1 MQVPVTITKAEL
13 KRALGVTNDKRWRNK
28 IMTDQVITDVLGM
41 SIDDFKRVHE
51 FDVLRTRAIIEFF
64 SIPPDRFQ

>member
-13 KRALGVTNDKRWRNK
+13 KRALGITNDKRWRNK
-28 IMTDQVITDVLGM
+28 IMTDAVITSVLEM
-41 SIDDFKRVHE
+41 SVDEFRRLHE
-51 FDVLRTRAIIEFF
+51 FDVLRTRKLIEFF